1 MKKVRLDVEGLRVE
15 TFATVERGGV
25 SARSGYTSDFDCTH
39 YEGGCNTH
47 SLNHATGC
55 DCSGGPRCTLACV
68 EYSQATD
75 IQACCG

>member
-1 MKKVRLDVEGLRVE
+1 MKKIRLDVEDLRVD

-25 SARSGYTSDFDCTH
+25 SALSGSETDCTH
-39 YEGGCNTH
+39 YEGGCGTH
-47 SLNHATGC
+47 SLNHATAC
-55 DCSGGPRCTLACV
+55 DCSGGPRCTLECV